1 VVILGYARIITL
13 LPGCPL
19 GKAVG
24 DQFDLHVLSL
34 KNVGGYSYLNFSIEP
49 FLRMI
54 KKKEEQGRLSKYH
67 DFVNI
72 KSWIVQFI
80 ENGQDHLAGV
90 CRIELT

>member
-1 VVILGYARIITL
+1 
-13 LPGCPL
+13 
-19 GKAVG
+19 
-24 DQFDLHVLSL
+24 
-34 KNVGGYSYLNFSIEP
+34 
-49 FLRMI
+49 MI